1 MIDFTPSLIAKG
13 FFRFTGPPEN
23 WLTAIKFMTWGLEEK
38 LHPRWEK
45 IQPGDIFFI
54 HSTGPQTSLFEN
66 ARSGIIGLGVVGP
79 NFSIK
84 NNYLWI
90 REFEEKRNIWPLLVP
105 FSEIY
110 LFSELPPRE
119 SWVVP
124 SSTNIQQITNL
135 VDRLLKNYIP
145 LASLQGFPRMGSF
158 SPVSKTVSEQ
168 ILYDKRPL
176 YIYTSEIALSTLK
189 AKPTR
194 LEEIK
199 SASETLRYAE
209 TLRVFDTIRKRM
221 VRETPGQYT
230 RDNELLA
237 RAEAA
242 HSTILEELI
251 EIFRNKGYET
261 RSNKHVDLF
270 AYNKERSFLFE
281 VKSTENKNFIS
292 QARKGLIQLFE
303 YDYFE
308 IRKFTSENKFDFKDK
323 YKILVPS
330 QIPKDTNYVGFIND
344 LKTGVAVVKD
354 RSIKPVG
361 ADFGFSKI

>member
-1 MIDFTPSLIAKG
+1 MIDFTPSLTAKG

-38 LHPRWEK
+38 LRPRWEE

-54 HSTGPQTSLFEN
+54 HSTGSQTSLFKN
-66 ARSGIIGLGVVGP
+66 AKSGIIGLGVVGS

-84 NNYLWI
+84 DNHLWI
-90 REFEEKRNIWPLLVP
+90 KEFRENRNIWPLLVP

-110 LFSELPPRE
+110 LFSELPSRE
-119 SWVVP
+119 SWEAP
-124 SSTNIQQITNL
+124 SSANIQQITSL
-135 VDRLLKNYIP
+135 ISQLLKNYIP
-145 LASLQGFPRMGSF
+145 LANIQGFPQMGSF
-158 SPVSKTVSEQ
+158 SSVSKAVSEQ
-168 ILYDKRPL
+168 ILYDKKPL
-176 YIYTSEIALSTLK
+176 YIHASEIATSVRK

-209 TLRVFDTIRKRM
+209 TLKIFDNIRKRM
-221 VRETPGQYT
+221 VRETPSQYT

-237 RAEAA
+237 RAEAV

-251 EIFRNKGYET
+251 EIFRSRGYET

-270 AYNKERSFLFE
+270 AYNDKRSFLLE
-281 VKSTENKNFIS
+281 VKSTENKNFRS
-292 QARKGLIQLFE
+292 QARKGIIQLFE

-308 IRKFTSENKFDFKDK
+308 IRKFVSENEFNFQDK
-323 YKILVPS
+323 YKILIPS
-330 QIPKDTNYVGFIND
+330 QIPKDNNYVGFIND

-354 RSIKPVG
+354 KFIKPVG
-361 ADFGFSKI
+361 VDFGFSKV